1 MKRSEVDVKKADYL
15 DSYTNPYP
23 PCNGDDEIDLY
34 ELWLILK
41 KRFKWIIG
49 SLLAFV
55 IGALIYLAIAP
66 PIYRT
71 EAVIYPTNID
81 IKIPAISQS
90 LTEVLIV
97 STNFPD
103 PADVLK
109 SSYIREQVIKKLK
122 LMPLLFPSEW
132 DKEKNT
138 WKDPD
143 NAPTI
148 LDALKKLNELITI
161 SKPRRGSTI
170 TLSVEFPNKPEV
182 AYSIAQAMLEEA
194 RKFLKQQNA
203 KLLQKYKTY
212 LERKIAEIKQKIK
225 TLKEQQV
232 ARTNSQSVEIDLL
245 LSDLKQFK
253 DLYQT
258 IKLYE
263 IKLDE
268 PFQIISPPYVPD
280 KKEPYKPKKGLILAI
295 SALTGLMLG
304 IFLAFFVEWL
314 ESVRNRNKEIS

>member
-1 MKRSEVDVKKADYL
+1 MKKSELDVKKTDYPYL
-15 DSYTNPYP
+15 DKYPYL
-23 PCNGDDEIDLY
+23 PCNDEDEIDLY

-41 KRFKWIIG
+41 KRFKWVIG

-55 IGALIYLAIAP
+55 IGAIIYLAIAP

-71 EAVIYPTNID
+71 EAVIYPTNINVRV
-81 IKIPAISQS
+81 PAISQS
-90 LTEVLIV
+90 MAEALIV
-97 STNFPD
+97 SNNVPNLV
-103 PADVLK
+103 DVLK
-109 SSYIREQVIKKLK
+109 SSYLRERVIKKLN
-122 LMPLLFPSEW
+122 LIPLLFPSEW

-148 LDALKKLNELITI
+148 LDGLKKLDELITI

-245 LSDLKQFK
+245 FSDLKQFK

-263 IKLDE
+263 IKLDD

-295 SALTGLMLG
+295 SALTSLMLG

-314 ESVRNRNKEIS
+314 ESIRNRNKEIS